1 MPIFVFCIGWYKK
14 SNKQDK
20 ALIFI
25 FFVIK
30 LERNN

>member
-25 FFVIK
+25 FFCNQVRK
-30 LERNN
+30 E